1 MDQLHDENKV
11 IAVCNALILQ
21 LQPNCDT
28 SMLRTTQDVN
38 LLHTS
43 KFNITFMLDL
53 SPLILS
59 VQPALFLCF
68 R

>member
-1 MDQLHDENKV
+1 MDELHDENKV
-11 IAVCNALILQ
+11 VAVCNALVLQ

-43 KFNITFMLDL
+43 NFNITIMLDL

-59 VQPALFLCF
+59 VWPALFLC
-68 R
+68 